1 MISIKK
7 KNFWYDSLMSKQFV
21 YKVKIYYED
30 TDAGGVVYYANYL
43 KYLERARSEA
53 IYSLGLTNTKL
64 EQDHGSLIIVK
75 SCNIEYKKPAK
86 FEDELEIISSILSKT
101 KTSFTMLQII
111 KKNEEII
118 SEAQIK
124 LVTVNQ
130 NGKPV
135 KLPEILDSLLN

>member
-1 MISIKK
+1 
-7 KNFWYDSLMSKQFV
+7 MSKQFV

-64 EQDHGSLIIVK
+64 QKDHGSLIIVK
-75 SCNIEYKKPAK
+75 SCNIEYKNPAK

-101 KTSFTMLQII
+101 KTSFTMQQII

-124 LVTVNQ
+124 LVTVNL

>member
-1 MISIKK
+1 
-7 KNFWYDSLMSKQFV
+7 MSKYFKYQF
-21 YKVKIYYED
+21 KIYYED
-30 TDAGGVVYYANYL
+30 TDSGGIVYYANYL

-53 IYSLGLTNTKL
+53 IYSLGLTNTNLQK
-64 EQDHGSLIIVK
+64 DHDTLIIVK

-118 SEAQIK
+118 SEATVH
-124 LVTVNQ
+124 LATVNKEC
-130 NGKPV
+130 KPI
-135 KLPEILDSLLN
+135 KIPEILNNLLN